1 MSLIRSGLLV
11 LSLWVSSL
19 SAQRIAMIDMKGHPD
34 TLALRLVSERGFV
47 SQPNQGSVR
56 VVTGVLN
63 GDAVTVHIH
72 SSPISTRVWKAV
84 VYHTPVKNFKKA
96 AIDFEAKVAKL
107 EARYGHWVEH
117 SLDKKAK
124 KARADWGQM
133 AFFQNLHLIAEV
145 VNQNQVAVHFILRDE
160 QMKYEEERLINGT
173 PLF

>member
-1 MSLIRSGLLV
+1 
-11 LSLWVSSL
+11 
-19 SAQRIAMIDMKGHPD
+19 MIDMKGHPD
-34 TLALRLVSERGFV
+34 TLALRLVKERGFV

-56 VVTGVLN
+56 VVSGVLN

-72 SSPISTRVWKAV
+72 STPINTRVWKVV

-96 AIDFEAKVAKL
+96 AVDFSAKVAKL

-117 SLDKKAK
+117 SIDKKAR

>member
-1 MSLIRSGLLV
+1 MRRTTSLFYFFLFFGFSQ
-11 LSLWVSSL
+11 
-19 SAQRIAMIDMKGHPD
+19 AQRIAMIDMKGHPD
-34 TLALRLVSERGFV
+34 TLALRLVNERGFV

-72 SSPISTRVWKAV
+72 STPINTRVWKAV

-107 EARYGHWVEH
+107 EARYGHWLEH
-117 SLDKKAK
+117 SLDKKTR
-124 KARADWGQM
+124 KAQADWGQM

>member
-1 MSLIRSGLLV
+1 MSLIRSGLLI
-11 LSLWVSSL
+11 LGLWASSL

-34 TLALRLVSERGFV
+34 TLALRLVKERGFV
-47 SQPNQGSVR
+47 AQPHQGSVR

-72 SSPISTRVWKAV
+72 STPISTRVWKVV
-84 VYHTPVKNFKKA
+84 VYHVPVKNYKKVV
-96 AIDFEAKVAKL
+96 IDFEAKVAKL
-107 EARYGHWVEH
+107 EDRYGHWVEH
-117 SLDKKAK
+117 SIDKKAR
-124 KARADWGQM
+124 KALADWGQM

-160 QMKYEEERLINGT
+160 RIKYEEERLINGT